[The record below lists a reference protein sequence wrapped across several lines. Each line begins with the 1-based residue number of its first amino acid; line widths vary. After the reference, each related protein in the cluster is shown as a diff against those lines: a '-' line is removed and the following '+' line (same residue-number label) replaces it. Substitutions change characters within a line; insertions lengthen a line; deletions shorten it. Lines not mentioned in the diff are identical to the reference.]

1 MKTEDQYIQE
11 RFCQNFIE
19 TDCQNIVIY
28 GTGIHTKRLL
38 ENIKTNRIV
47 GLMDAAKTGAVIY
60 GKRVLSDQETAVIP
74 GAVIVIIAR
83 SSVIHVIYRRIQEF
97 VTKNGIPVYDING
110 RRLVPEDIDVRAR
123 ECFRLKEKEL
133 VQLIDAAKVVTF
145 DIFDTLLCRTVL
157 RPVDVF
163 RLMDEK
169 DRKSVV

>member
-47 GLMDAAKTGAVIY
+47 GLMDAAKTGA
-60 GKRVLSDQETAVIP
+60 
-74 GAVIVIIAR
+74 
-83 SSVIHVIYRRIQEF
+83 
-97 VTKNGIPVYDING
+97 
-110 RRLVPEDIDVRAR
+110 
-123 ECFRLKEKEL
+123 
-133 VQLIDAAKVVTF
+133 
-145 DIFDTLLCRTVL
+145 
-157 RPVDVF
+157 
-163 RLMDEK
+163 